1 MNVIITLAILLN
13 LYMIGDGIKSIIK
26 TIKRN
31 GKHKPS

>member
-1 MNVIITLAILLN
+1 MNVIITLAILN